1 MPATL
6 VLKLAKSEFH
16 VELKKIDRAK
26 LYGEVEIEAV
36 DEKGKPATLKLLASD
51 GKTLIDTGGTA
62 LETLNEK
69 GDSLHRDDLTPLNLD
84 GEEIKEVP
92 SSFDEPNKITKA
104 SIDDYLS
111 LIVKSVYQLSPA
123 PDHDLDKMF
132 ERLGKSEIF
141 SFPFSYR
148 AGLEYDRAFIIG
160 NSEEA
165 FMVVGKPAE
174 LEFVGFNQPAMLSPD
189 EEEEIAADEIDFSL
203 L

>member
-36 DEKGKPATLKLLASD
+36 DEKGNPAMLKLLASD

-62 LETLNEK
+62 LEVLNEK
-69 GDSLHRDDLTPLNLD
+69 GDSLDRDKLTPLNID
-84 GEEIKEVP
+84 GDKIEEVP
-92 SSFDEPNKITKA
+92 SSFDAPNKLTKA
-104 SIDDYLS
+104 TIDDYLS
-111 LIVKSVYQLSPA
+111 LIVKSVYQLTPA
-123 PDHDLDKMF
+123 PDSDLAKIL
-132 ERLGKSEIF
+132 ERLGKAEIF

-148 AGLEYDRAFIIG
+148 AGLEHDQAFLIG

-174 LEFVGFNQPAMLSPD
+174 LEFVGFNQVAVISPED
-189 EEEEIAADEIDFSL
+189 EQGIAADDIDFSL
-203 L
+203 F